1 MDTPIPNELLDS
13 VDILILS
20 ETELIRLAGMHTE
33 TLEQFNQAVA
43 KCHKVELSLE
53 LMLSPLLD
61 SSRSRALSTKIGERS
76 AVIVLEELMH
86 AKRRGAKVY
95 AELCGYRMSSDA
107 HHITQPSKI
116 ERELFWPCHMPQDSH
131 MQKCLCSP
139 KTAPAAVFTAD

>member
-33 TLEQFNQAVA
+33 TLEQFIQAVA

-86 AKRRGAKVY
+86 AKRHGAKVY
-95 AELCGYRMSSDA
+95 AELCGYRMSS
-107 HHITQPSKI
+107 
-116 ERELFWPCHMPQDSH
+116 
-131 MQKCLCSP
+131 
-139 KTAPAAVFTAD
+139 